1 MKVYLAGYIAGNK
14 LKECIEWRVKIRDHY
29 NNYKGEKYPIS
40 WLDPLNSGE
49 LDHIDAQG
57 LKSNI
62 PRNAIVQK
70 DLLSIENS
78 DIVIAN
84 LDTFGEERPPIGTI
98 CEVALAWHLRKPI
111 ILITDKQSYYDH
123 PFLSYFASMIV
134 KDVDELL
141 SQKYV
146 NLFYKAINSAI
157 Y

>member
-1 MKVYLAGYIAGNK
+1 MRCYLAGFINGNK
-14 LKECIEWRVKIRDHY
+14 LKECIEWRVRIREHY
-29 NNYKGEKYPIS
+29 NNYKGERYPIE

-78 DIVIAN
+78 DIIIAN
-84 LDTFGEERPPIGTI
+84 LDTFGELRPPIGTI
-98 CEVALAWHLRKPI
+98 CEVAIAWHLRKPI
-111 ILITDKQSYYDH
+111 ILITNNDNYKEH
-123 PFLSYFASMIV
+123 PFLSYFASMVV

-146 NLFYKAINSAI
+146 NLFFKAINSAI

>member
-1 MKVYLAGYIAGNK
+1 MKAYLAGYICGAK

-29 NNYKGEKYPIS
+29 NNYKGERYPIE

-49 LDHIDAQG
+49 LDHIDDKG

-70 DLLSIENS
+70 DLLSIEHA

-84 LDTFGEERPPIGTI
+84 LDTFGEVRPPIGTI
-98 CEVALAWHLRKPI
+98 CEIALAWYLRKPI
-111 ILITDKQSYYDH
+111 ILITNQEHYIEHS
-123 PFLSYFASMIV
+123 FLSYFASMIV

-141 SQKYV
+141 STKYV

>member
-1 MKVYLAGYIAGNK
+1 MRVYLAGYICGTK
-14 LKECIEWRVKIRDHY
+14 LKECIEWRKRIRDY
-29 NNYKGEKYPIS
+29 YESYKGVRYPID

-49 LDHIDAQG
+49 LDNIDDKG
-57 LKSNI
+57 LKSNL

-70 DLLSIENS
+70 DLLSIENA
-78 DIVIAN
+78 DILIAN

-98 CEVALAWHLRKPI
+98 CEIAIAWYMRKPI
-111 ILITDKQSYYDH
+111 ILITNQENYIEH
-123 PFLSYFASMIV
+123 PFLSYFASMVV

-146 NLFYKAINSAI
+146 NLFYKSIVSAR